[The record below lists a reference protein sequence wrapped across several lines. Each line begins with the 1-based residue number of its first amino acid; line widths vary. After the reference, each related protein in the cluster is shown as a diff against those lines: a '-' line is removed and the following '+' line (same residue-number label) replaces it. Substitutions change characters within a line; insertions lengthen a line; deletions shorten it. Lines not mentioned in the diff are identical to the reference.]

1 MAAVKRR
8 LSEDDRALWEA
19 YVDDL
24 TPLPGVSRQTPKKPP
39 AEKGQRRV
47 SAKPQPSSP
56 ASPRV
61 KVAQLP
67 LIKPDRKT
75 ARALGRGK
83 LAIDRK
89 IDLHGLTQAEAHA
102 LLKRAI
108 LDTRLRRLLV
118 VTGRGSSKTEGG
130 VLRTMLPRWLAEPE
144 FAARVFAVGSAA
156 RGHGGDGAYYV
167 LLRGPRKQEK
177 NS

>member
-1 MAAVKRR
+1 MVAAKRR
-8 LSEDDRALWEA
+8 LSEDDLALWEA

-24 TPLPGVSRQTPKKPP
+24 TPLPGIRRQAPKKPRP
-39 AEKGQRRV
+39 ETGQ
-47 SAKPQPSSP
+47 AKLAVASRPSPP
-56 ASPRV
+56 ASPRA
-61 KVAQLP
+61 KIAQQP

-75 ARALGRGK
+75 VRALGRGK

-102 LLKRAI
+102 LLKRTI

-118 VTGRGSSKTEGG
+118 VTGRGSSKTERG

-167 LLRGPRKQEK
+167 LLRGPGKQEK
-177 NS
+177 N